1 MQLTHLPVAAA
12 TLLTATA
19 YASKSGSFGTA
30 AVIHVV
36 GWIAQLYGH
45 GVHEGR
51 SPALLDN
58 LLGALFL
65 APFFVHYEV
74 LFMLGLF
81 KQVKKDLHNDVG
93 RLTTEL
99 RLKKKGAKKE

>member
-1 MQLTHLPVAAA
+1 MQLTHLPVSVA

-30 AVIHVV
+30 AVIHIV

-58 LLGALFL
+58 LLGGKSSL
-65 APFFVHYEV
+65 PGDD
-74 LFMLGLF
+74 LG
-81 KQVKKDLHNDVG
+81 VNVMVP
-93 RLTTEL
+93 E
-99 RLKKKGAKKE
+99 